1 MMVVTGRNG
10 EISKP
15 SVALPM
21 HTISTAVD
29 MVHVA
34 RDALEKLRPA
44 DYGGMSLLAQR
55 TLYYF
60 FSDDNSEVHVKL
72 CAIFIHFIVVAILL
86 LLLYCL
92 V

>member
-1 MMVVTGRNG
+1 MRMMVVTGRNG

-44 DYGGMSLLAQR
+44 DYGGMSLL
-55 TLYYF
+55 T
-60 FSDDNSEVHVKL
+60 
-72 CAIFIHFIVVAILL
+72 
-86 LLLYCL
+86 
-92 V
+92 